1 MGVTGKMTIG
11 DWVNVGV
18 MVATIALVVSTL
30 GLIVSNRILIR
41 MNRPNRT
48 PEPSQPKS
56 RIQRIWGWFLRF
68 SQSPWQLPPFLIL
81 TNLFT
86 LVLELRRTA
95 PVTRWAV
102 YQISASVAGVF
113 YGAVLLL
120 LNIAWQSIRR
130 QWQINAE
137 QSKIDREII
146 DILRSL
152 ASDSYTIDGK
162 IVDLVRSLAIGL
174 HTTAET
180 LALEQKVRQLETE
193 QAELEKSGQGR
204 LSRLLKVL
212 LGD

>member
-1 MGVTGKMTIG
+1 MGITSKMTIG
-11 DWVNVGV
+11 DWVNVAV
-18 MVATIALVVSTL
+18 IVATLALVVSTL
-30 GLIVSNRILIR
+30 GLIVSNLVLIR
-41 MNRPNRT
+41 MNRPNLT
-48 PEPSQPKS
+48 PETS

-68 SQSPWQLPPFLIL
+68 PQSPWQLPPVLIL

-86 LVLELRRTA
+86 LILELRRTA
-95 PVTRWAV
+95 PVTRWAI
-102 YQISASVAGVF
+102 YQISVAVVGVF

-120 LNIAWQSIRR
+120 LNIVWQSIRH

-146 DILRSL
+146 DILSRL
-152 ASDSYTIDGK
+152 ASDSYTTDVK

-180 LALEQKVRQLETE
+180 LALEQKLRQLETE
-193 QAELEKSGQGR
+193 QAEHEKAGQGR

-212 LGD
+212 LGGIDFR